1 MASRKHND
9 SQESSS
15 NRREGAVIA
24 RSITSEMRESYLD
37 YAMSVITSRALP
49 DVRDGL
55 KPVQRRILFVM
66 HELGL
71 AHTAKFRKC
80 AKIAGD
86 TSGNY
91 HPHGESNVY
100 GALVNL
106 AQDFS
111 MRYPLV
117 AGQGNFGSVDGDP
130 PAAMRYTEAKL
141 SRVAG
146 ELLRDLEKETVD
158 WRPNYEG
165 TREEP
170 IVLPAAVPNLL
181 LNGTLGI
188 AVGMATNIPPHNLRE
203 VIDATVHLI
212 DHPKAS
218 TEDLLKYVTGPDFPT
233 GGMIF
238 NEKDIHHAYAN
249 GKGGVVMRGA
259 ADISEARG
267 GSQIVITSLPYRVN
281 KADLIT
287 TIADLV
293 RDKKVEGIKDLRDES
308 TREIRVVIDLK
319 QTAHPQK
326 VLNALYKHTQL
337 EETFH
342 FNMVGLVDDV
352 PQTLSLKSLLE
363 AFIRHRIEVITKRTQ
378 FDLRKAEDREHILSG
393 LKKALDH
400 IDKIIKLIRAAKDA
414 PTAHKELMKEFR
426 FSDRQATAILEMRL
440 QKLAGLERKKVEEEL
455 EQVRALIKKLKAILA
470 SDREIEKVVK
480 GELAEIKEKY
490 GDDRKTMV
498 ISHGVKQISDE
509 DLIPDDESV
518 LVMTQGGYV
527 KRTDPSEY
535 RIQKRGGVGVV
546 DLNTKEED
554 FITRILTTKTH
565 SNLLF
570 FTDRG
575 KVYQIKMYEIPQGK
589 RTTKGKSL
597 MNFLA
602 LSGDEK
608 INSVVAMPRDVR
620 NTSSSL
626 FMVTE
631 RGVVKRVMAKNFFDV
646 RSSGIIAIKLSPG
659 DRLINSLFVEASDDI
674 ILITKKG
681 RSIRFSAQD
690 VRDMGRSAAGVRGM
704 NLASGDTI
712 IGADVIKKS
721 VGDSTLL
728 VVSEQGYGKQTSLS
742 EYKVQKRGG
751 SGILTAKLTSK
762 TGALVSG
769 EVITAEYAEIVAMSK
784 KGQVIRLSIKDIPS
798 LGRQTQGVR
807 VMRLR
812 AHDHIACVV
821 CI

>member
-1 MASRKHND
+1 M
-9 SQESSS
+9 
-15 NRREGAVIA
+15 
-24 RSITSEMRESYLD
+24 
-37 YAMSVITSRALP
+37 
-49 DVRDGL
+49 
-55 KPVQRRILFVM
+55 
-66 HELGL
+66 
-71 AHTAKFRKC
+71 
-80 AKIAGD
+80 
-86 TSGNY
+86 
-91 HPHGESNVY
+91 
-100 GALVNL
+100 
-106 AQDFS
+106 
-111 MRYPLV
+111 
-117 AGQGNFGSVDGDP
+117 
-130 PAAMRYTEAKL
+130 
-141 SRVAG
+141 
-146 ELLRDLEKETVD
+146 
-158 WRPNYEG
+158 
-165 TREEP
+165 
-170 IVLPAAVPNLL
+170 
-181 LNGTLGI
+181 
-188 AVGMATNIPPHNLRE
+188 
-203 VIDATVHLI
+203 
-212 DHPKAS
+212 
-218 TEDLLKYVTGPDFPT
+218 
-233 GGMIF
+233 
-238 NEKDIHHAYAN
+238 
-249 GKGGVVMRGA
+249 
-259 ADISEARG
+259 
-267 GSQIVITSLPYRVN
+267 
-281 KADLIT
+281 
-287 TIADLV
+287 
-293 RDKKVEGIKDLRDES
+293 
-308 TREIRVVIDLK
+308 
-319 QTAHPQK
+319 
-326 VLNALYKHTQL
+326 
-337 EETFH
+337 
-342 FNMVGLVDDV
+342 
-352 PQTLSLKSLLE
+352 
-363 AFIRHRIEVITKRTQ
+363 
-378 FDLRKAEDREHILSG
+378 RKAEDREHILSG

-426 FSDRQATAILEMRL
+426 FLVLQATAILEMRL